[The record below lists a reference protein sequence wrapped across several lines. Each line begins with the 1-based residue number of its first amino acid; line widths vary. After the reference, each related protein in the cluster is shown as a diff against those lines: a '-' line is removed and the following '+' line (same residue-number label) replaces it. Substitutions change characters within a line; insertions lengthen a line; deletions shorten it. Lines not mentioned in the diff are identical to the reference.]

1 MLSDVIRAI
10 DYSDCAEAALILF
23 CVAFALMSY
32 ATLRLTR
39 RATETFAS
47 IPLFDEVQDP
57 RFDTRQDTRH
67 E

>member
-1 MLSDVIRAI
+1 MLSDLVRAI
-10 DYSDCAEAALILF
+10 DYSDCAEVALVLF

-39 RATETFAS
+39 QATDKFAS
-47 IPLFDEVQDP
+47 IPLSDKIQDP
-57 RFDTRQDTRH
+57 RVDLRN

>member
-1 MLSDVIRAI
+1 MLSDLLRAI
-10 DYSDCAEAALILF
+10 DYSDCAEVALVLF

-39 RATETFAS
+39 QATDKFAS
-47 IPLFDEVQDP
+47 IPLSDKIQDP
-57 RFDTRQDTRH
+57 RVDLRN